1 MVYMVLFQYV
11 TLEED
16 GEIEM
21 DKLPSVKSMYQEF
34 METGQPQC
42 VVCLQYLRSGCKPD
56 QVNATMRGWSL
67 ATLCDHT
74 KCWLSSVN
82 TTSGIHSTWSL
93 LLTCAYCWS
102 TNKDEAFIN
111 VTLPLDHEA

>member
-1 MVYMVLFQYV
+1 MVLFQYV

-16 GEIEM
+16 GEVEM
-21 DKLPSVKSMYQEF
+21 DKLPNVKSMYQGF

-74 KCWLSSVN
+74 KCGLSSVN
-82 TTSGIHSTWSL
+82 TTSGIHSTWSRLPFVDLCFL
-93 LLTCAYCWS
+93 L
-102 TNKDEAFIN
+102 E
-111 VTLPLDHEA
+111 HQ